1 MESTM
6 SKIREMVDVNTVVGQ
21 PISTPDGVTVI
32 PVSKVRFGFAS
43 GGSDFTGKGKPSGTS
58 NPFGGGSGAGVNIT
72 PIAFLVLKDGNVRLI
87 NVSPHEHT
95 AIDNII
101 DMVPE
106 VVDKL
111 TGAMSRKKEAKAEDV
126 VIEDPEPQE

>member
-1 MESTM
+1 M

-32 PVSKVRFGFAS
+32 PVSRVS
-43 GGSDFTGKGKPSGTS
+43 
-58 NPFGGGSGAGVNIT
+58 FGGGSGAGVNIT